1 MRKVEDINSTF
12 LCHVTAKAWIWSIA
26 AALVTAV
33 AAFVV
38 QKKDLIVTP
47 TRFAHHSTF
56 FIAAKQINENAET
69 VFENEKTDYK
79 ILRVAFDSE
88 KEDAVKARYYELH
101 SRNAF
106 LTDYITLLSS
116 QKFAQIVKDAYNE
129 QWQKECPAFQLSAQM
144 IVTNTGKSK
153 DISRFIQISVV
164 TSSAEDTEEIA
175 AIVREQFKIEAHKLL
190 GFNNIELFD
199 KGETVSVVG
208 VQPEINMKL
217 PIALAIFA
225 AFLVWGIT
233 LIFLLKRSPILT
245 EEDVLFTIGT
255 PVLTRIIR
263 KKKQILPE
271 SAELCC
277 RMLEKEMPEGQ
288 TITMTAPTEKDFK
301 PEEMLAMAKGFA
313 ALGHNTLLI
322 DCVAAN
328 GSAGISDFIEG
339 KNAINEIQE
348 QKENFTYISR
358 GSTSRISTAHLTSK
372 VFRDLVADMRMK
384 YKTVLIAVPAVIDN
398 PAVSLLD
405 DIADTIVLTTTAK
418 QTREKDLATAVTQL
432 KNSKVKKIHIVLFT

>member
-1 MRKVEDINSTF
+1 MRKVEDINGTF
-12 LCHVTAKAWIWSIA
+12 LCHVTAKAWIWCVA
-26 AALVTAV
+26 AALVTA
-33 AAFVV
+33 AFVFWFNNCRT
-38 QKKDLIVTP
+38 KAAS
-47 TRFAHHSTF
+47 RFTQTASV
-56 FIAAKQINENAET
+56 FIRVDSAKEAQPAAES
-69 VFENEKTDYK
+69 EKADYK
-79 ILRVAFDSE
+79 IMRVAFDSE
-88 KEDAVKARYYELH
+88 KEDAVKARYYEIH
-101 SRNAF
+101 SRNTF
-106 LTDYITLLSS
+106 LPDYMALLSS
-116 QKFAQIVKDAYNE
+116 GKFQKTVQEAYQVTHQKKAPNFSIVPKITLVDN
-129 QWQKECPAFQLSAQM
+129 
-144 IVTNTGKSK
+144 GKGR
-153 DISRFIQISVV
+153 DLTRFIAITVV
-164 TSSAEDTEEIA
+164 CDNAEETNLLTNLVLA
-175 AIVREQFKIEAHKLL
+175 QFKVEAQKLL
-190 GFNNIELFD
+190 GFANVEEFEV
-199 KGETVSVVG
+199 GPVSAV
-208 VQPEINMKL
+208 PMPKRNLKL
-217 PIALAIFA
+217 PIALALLA
-225 AFLVWGIT
+225 AVLVWILV
-233 LIFLLKRSPILT
+233 LIIQLKRSPVLN
-245 EEDVLFTIGT
+245 EEDILFTLDT
-255 PVLTRIIR
+255 PALTRVLR
-263 KKKQILPE
+263 KKGQILPE

-405 DIADTIVLTTTAK
+405 DIADTIVLMTTAK
-418 QTREKDLATAVTQL
+418 QVREKDLATAVTQL

>member
-1 MRKVEDINSTF
+1 MRKVEDINGTF
-12 LCHVTAKAWIWSIA
+12 LCHVTAKAWIWCVA
-26 AALVTAV
+26 AALVTA
-33 AAFVV
+33 AFVFWFNNCRT
-38 QKKDLIVTP
+38 KAAS
-47 TRFAHHSTF
+47 RFTQTASV
-56 FIAAKQINENAET
+56 FIRVDSAKEAQPAAES
-69 VFENEKTDYK
+69 EKADYK
-79 ILRVAFDSE
+79 IMRVAFDSE
-88 KEDAVKARYYELH
+88 KEDAVKARYYEIH
-101 SRNAF
+101 SRNTF
-106 LTDYITLLSS
+106 LPDYMALLSS
-116 QKFAQIVKDAYNE
+116 GKFQKTVQEAYQVTHQKKAPNFSIVPKITLVDN
-129 QWQKECPAFQLSAQM
+129 
-144 IVTNTGKSK
+144 GKGR
-153 DISRFIQISVV
+153 DLTRFIAITVV
-164 TSSAEDTEEIA
+164 CDNAEETNLLTNLVLA
-175 AIVREQFKIEAHKLL
+175 QFKVEAQKLL
-190 GFNNIELFD
+190 GFANVEEFEV
-199 KGETVSVVG
+199 GPVSAV
-208 VQPEINMKL
+208 PMPKRNLKL
-217 PIALAIFA
+217 PIALALLA
-225 AFLVWGIT
+225 AVLVWILV
-233 LIFLLKRSPILT
+233 LIIQLKRSPVLN
-245 EEDVLFTIGT
+245 EEDILFTLDT
-255 PVLTRIIR
+255 PALTRVLR
-263 KKKQILPE
+263 KKGQILPE

-277 RMLEKEMPEGQ
+277 RMLEKEAPEGQ

-301 PEEMLAMAKGFA
+301 PEEILAMAKGFA

>member
-1 MRKVEDINSTF
+1 MRKVEDINGTF
-12 LCHVTAKAWIWSIA
+12 LCHVTAKAWIWCVA
-26 AALVTAV
+26 AALVTA
-33 AAFVV
+33 AFVFWFNNCRT
-38 QKKDLIVTP
+38 KAAS
-47 TRFAHHSTF
+47 RFTQTASV
-56 FIAAKQINENAET
+56 FIRVDSAKEAQPAAES
-69 VFENEKTDYK
+69 EKADYK
-79 ILRVAFDSE
+79 IMRVAFDSE
-88 KEDAVKARYYELH
+88 KEDAVKARYYEIH
-101 SRNAF
+101 SRNTF
-106 LTDYITLLSS
+106 LPDYMALLSS
-116 QKFAQIVKDAYNE
+116 GKFQKTVQEAYQVTHQKKAPNFSIVPKITLVDN
-129 QWQKECPAFQLSAQM
+129 
-144 IVTNTGKSK
+144 GKGR
-153 DISRFIQISVV
+153 DLTRFIAITVV
-164 TSSAEDTEEIA
+164 CDNAEETNLLTNLVLA
-175 AIVREQFKIEAHKLL
+175 QFKVEAQKLL
-190 GFNNIELFD
+190 GFANVEEFEV
-199 KGETVSVVG
+199 GPVSAV
-208 VQPEINMKL
+208 PMPKRNLKL
-217 PIALAIFA
+217 PIALALLA
-225 AFLVWGIT
+225 AVLVWILV
-233 LIFLLKRSPILT
+233 LIIQLKRSPVLN
-245 EEDVLFTIGT
+245 EEDILFTLDT
-255 PVLTRIIR
+255 PALTRVLR
-263 KKKQILPE
+263 KKGQILPE

-301 PEEMLAMAKGFA
+301 PEEILAMAKGFA

-405 DIADTIVLTTTAK
+405 DIADTIVLMTTAK
-418 QTREKDLATAVTQL
+418 QVREKDLATAVTQL

>member
-1 MRKVEDINSTF
+1 MRKVEDINGTF
-12 LCHVTAKAWIWSIA
+12 LCHVTAKAWIWCVA
-26 AALVTAV
+26 AALVTA
-33 AAFVV
+33 AFVFWFNNCRT
-38 QKKDLIVTP
+38 KAAS
-47 TRFAHHSTF
+47 RFTQTASV
-56 FIAAKQINENAET
+56 FIRVDSAKEAQPAAES
-69 VFENEKTDYK
+69 EKADYK
-79 ILRVAFDSE
+79 IMRVAFDSE
-88 KEDAVKARYYELH
+88 KEDAVKARYYEIH
-101 SRNAF
+101 SRNTF
-106 LTDYITLLSS
+106 LPDYMALLSS
-116 QKFAQIVKDAYNE
+116 GKFQKTVQEAYQVTHQKKAPNFSIVPKITLVDN
-129 QWQKECPAFQLSAQM
+129 
-144 IVTNTGKSK
+144 GKGR
-153 DISRFIQISVV
+153 DLTRFIAITVV
-164 TSSAEDTEEIA
+164 CDNAEETNLLTNLVLA
-175 AIVREQFKIEAHKLL
+175 QFKVEAQKLL
-190 GFNNIELFD
+190 GFANVEEFEV
-199 KGETVSVVG
+199 GPVSAV
-208 VQPEINMKL
+208 PMPKRNLKL
-217 PIALAIFA
+217 PIALALLA
-225 AFLVWGIT
+225 AVLVWILV
-233 LIFLLKRSPILT
+233 LIIQLKRSPVLN
-245 EEDVLFTIGT
+245 EEDILFTLDT
-255 PVLTRIIR
+255 PALTRVLR
-263 KKKQILPE
+263 KKGQILPE
-271 SAELCC
+271 SAELYC

-301 PEEMLAMAKGFA
+301 PEEILAMAKGFA